1 MYSPVAD
8 KIVESTH
15 QSSRLGNPIER
26 IVMHT
31 MEAPEEADT
40 AEDVAR
46 YFIENSRKVSAHYCV
61 DNDSVV
67 GCVPEERVAN
77 HAAGDNLQS
86 IGIELAGRASQTR
99 EQWADAYSRA
109 ELLSAA
115 KLCANI
121 GKRRGIP
128 ARFLSD
134 AELSNRVKGF
144 VSHDAVSRVFGD
156 NIRDDPGAH
165 FPWNKFLG
173 DVKALMDGRKWEV
186 RLYDK
191 DNKVLDRSKIVG
203 TAGIAARYVAFSTR
217 VAPKVAKLAA
227 TGRQPRIRV
236 VRVAE

>member
-1 MYSPVAD
+1 MYSPVSD

-144 VSHDAVSRVFGD
+144 VSHDALLPRLPSWQPQADSRGFALFG
-156 NIRDDPGAH
+156 
-165 FPWNKFLG
+165 W
-173 DVKALMDGRKWEV
+173 
-186 RLYDK
+186 
-191 DNKVLDRSKIVG
+191 RSKRKEHKHSPIIWEGKNTFQVYCTDCERVLYVCRKTSSLRGGDG
-203 TAGIAARYVAFSTR
+203 T
-217 VAPKVAKLAA
+217 
-227 TGRQPRIRV
+227 
-236 VRVAE
+236 